1 LSGVVV
7 AQEPP
12 QVMVS
17 PRAPVQSGPM
27 GTVTGRVMLGDTQ
40 RPARFV
46 QVMLEKVPVEG
57 AATDGRDFGGFG
69 GGGGAVKTGADGSF
83 TATRIAPGDYYVLAS
98 APGYMS
104 ARAEA
109 QAATN
114 AGAQPADVLAR
125 VPVVHVSGD
134 SSSSVTVTLNRG
146 GTISGRVQWEDG
158 SPATGVVMNAVAV
171 TKAVALPA
179 ALQALRGVNGGGG
192 GLTSVTD
199 DRGAFRLLGLASGD
213 YYVQATIDTRS
224 MFGGGGPQMRGG
236 GSQILIYSPG
246 VYRKADSKPV
256 TVRVGDE
263 RDDIRMVLDLSALH
277 TVSGHVSSPNPGQ
290 AIASGTVQIVDTTD
304 STVSAAGQIG
314 VNGDFAIP
322 FVSAGNY
329 TLTVSQASTQA
340 VSQQGF
346 RGGRGQAPMF
356 QQLQMALAVTDT
368 DLSGVNVSLTAANT
382 GSQ

>member
-1 LSGVVV
+1 
-7 AQEPP
+7 
-12 QVMVS
+12 
-17 PRAPVQSGPM
+17 
-27 GTVTGRVMLGDTQ
+27 
-40 RPARFV
+40 
-46 QVMLEKVPVEG
+46 
-57 AATDGRDFGGFG
+57 
-69 GGGGAVKTGADGSF
+69 
-83 TATRIAPGDYYVLAS
+83 
-98 APGYMS
+98 
-104 ARAEA
+104 
-109 QAATN
+109 
-114 AGAQPADVLAR
+114 
-125 VPVVHVSGD
+125 
-134 SSSSVTVTLNRG
+134 
-146 GTISGRVQWEDG
+146 
-158 SPATGVVMNAVAV
+158 
-171 TKAVALPA
+171 
-179 ALQALRGVNGGGG
+179 
-192 GLTSVTD
+192 
-199 DRGAFRLLGLASGD
+199 
-213 YYVQATIDTRS
+213 VQATIDTRS

>member
-1 LSGVVV
+1 MISGRIVLAGVVLSGGV
-7 AQEPP
+7 ALAQSAVRLGTPA
-12 QVMVS
+12 
-17 PRAPVQSGPM
+17 APAGPT

-57 AATDGRDFGGFG
+57 ASTDGRDGFMGGFG
-69 GGGGAVKTGADGSF
+69 GGGGMVKTGADGTF
-83 TATRIAPGDYYVLAS
+83 TATRIAPGDYYVLAG

-109 QAATN
+109 QAMTN

-125 VPVVHVSGD
+125 VPVVHVAGD

-158 SPATGVVMNAVAV
+158 SPATGVIMTAVSVA
-171 TKAVALPA
+171 KAVALPA
-179 ALQALRGVNGGGG
+179 ALQALRGVGGGGG

-199 DRGAFRLLGLASGD
+199 DRGAFRVLGLASGD

-224 MFGGGGPQMRGG
+224 MMGGGGPQMRG

-290 AIASGTVQIVDTTD
+290 TIASGTVQIVDTTD
-304 STVSAAGQIG
+304 STVTASGQIG
-314 VNGDFAIP
+314 GM
-322 FVSAGNY
+322 G
-329 TLTVSQASTQA
+329 TLR
-340 VSQQGF
+340 F
-346 RGGRGQAPMF
+346 RLCRRGI
-356 QQLQMALAVTDT
+356 TR
-368 DLSGVNVSLTAANT
+368 
-382 GSQ
+382 